1 MKNSRYKEQSVPLG
15 LSTQGRIP
23 TPIHRVESL
32 TLVDGTWCDPLDSR
46 LGTLE
51 LSLYACMFSRV
62 RLFVTL
68 WTVAHKAP
76 LSVGFSRQEHSSWL
90 SCTPLGDLPD
100 LGIKS
105 RCPTFQIQVSYI
117 AGSCSVMSNS
127 LQPHGPYSPWNSPV
141 QNTGVGS
148 LSLLQGSSQ
157 PRD

>member
-1 MKNSRYKEQSVPLG
+1 
-15 LSTQGRIP
+15 
-23 TPIHRVESL
+23 
-32 TLVDGTWCDPLDSR
+32 
-46 LGTLE
+46 
-51 LSLYACMFSRV
+51 MFSHV

-90 SCTPLGDLPD
+90 LCTPPGDLPD

-127 LQPHGPYSPWNSPV
+127 LQPHGPYSPWNSPGQNTARDLPNPGIKPRSPTLQV
-141 QNTGVGS
+141 DSLPAELHGKLKNTGVGS
-148 LSLLQGSSQ
+148 LSLSSRSSR
-157 PRD
+157 PRTRTWVFCIAGGLFTN